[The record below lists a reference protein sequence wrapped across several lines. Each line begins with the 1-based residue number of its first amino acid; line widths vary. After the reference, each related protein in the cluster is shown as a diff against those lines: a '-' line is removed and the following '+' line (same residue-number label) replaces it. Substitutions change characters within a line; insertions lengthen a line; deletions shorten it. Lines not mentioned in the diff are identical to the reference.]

1 MLGTLLLFLIAVVLG
16 VIHPVQSTTVTVHGL
31 MDISDPEFFVDSGE
45 GFSNVHITLQ
55 NNEDI
60 AQSFVVLLQFQDSQG
75 YTTQIVQSDLLVLTP
90 DEELVTILDYR
101 NETGRRMVDVFVWT
115 GLEYA
120 QPIEHFTYIGD
131 GFDPSSYMQIPFSS
145 ETRVQLSRILASCED
160 NDPDCDSGY
169 MSTLKTTYQ
178 RCMDFREFGVESSAG
193 SICADHRLDK
203 YAS

>member
-1 MLGTLLLFLIAVVLG
+1 MLLFLMAVVLG
-16 VIHPVQSTTVTVHGL
+16 IIHPVQTTTIIVHGP
-31 MDISDPEFFVDSGE
+31 MDISDPEFFVDSKEE
-45 GFSNVHITLQ
+45 GFSNVHITLK
-55 NNEDI
+55 NNEDV

-75 YTTQIVQSDLLVLTP
+75 YTTKIVQSDLLLLMP
-90 DEELVTILDYR
+90 DEELVSILDYR
-101 NETGRRMVDVFVWT
+101 NETGSRMVDVFVWT

-120 QPIEHFTYIGD
+120 QPIAHFTYIGD
-131 GFDPSSYMQIPFSS
+131 GFDPSSYVQIPFSS

-193 SICADHRLDK
+193 SICVDHRLSK